1 MEFHLCCVAG
11 QSDNELSKPSY
22 SKMASTFREG
32 DPSRLVTWADNR
44 GEASKCY
51 EFADVISNNY

>member
-1 MEFHLCCVAG
+1 MLCCTG